1 MSVNLVKED
10 CLTQDGLEIFWKFG
24 LGAMRTCAIEL
35 WGIELK
41 DHVVLGTK
49 ATRMT
54 TVQAEAVAEE
64 AL

>member
-24 LGAMRTCAIEL
+24 IGAMRTCAIEL

-54 TVQAEAVAEE
+54 TAQAEAVAEE

>member
-1 MSVNLVKED
+1 MVKEN
-10 CLTQDGLEIFWKFG
+10 CLTQDGLEIFWKSG
-24 LGAMRTCAIEL
+24 IGTMRTCAIEL

-41 DHVVLGTK
+41 EHVVLGTK

-54 TVQAEAVAEE
+54 TVQAEVVAEE